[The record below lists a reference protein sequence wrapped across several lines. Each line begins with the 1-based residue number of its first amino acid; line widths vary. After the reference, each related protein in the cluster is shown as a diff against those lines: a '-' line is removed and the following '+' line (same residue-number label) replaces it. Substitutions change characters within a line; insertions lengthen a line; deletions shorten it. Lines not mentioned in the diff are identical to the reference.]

1 MQIISTQITGISKR
15 MKATK
20 TCWIYEYAG
29 NGMLLF
35 RLEPVK

>member
-1 MQIISTQITGISKR
+1 MQIISIQIIGISKR

-20 TCWIYEYAG
+20 TCRIYEYTG

-35 RLEPVK
+35 ILEPEK